1 MSHKK
6 ATPCVSKN
14 KMAAVCGELSKCSC
28 RNLRHVQQ
36 TASIARLSRSIF
48 SSKNV
53 LTQAK
58 EAKTDAERTQT
69 DVYGRK
75 KRDRLTVL
83 KALSSTVGQVPNK
96 PDYRF
101 FDDVVL
107 NPRSL
112 MKQRELLLAMESG
125 TKAAE
130 YVLKKYPDLFPMR
143 QPVPAWPKE
152 SVLIVDDM
160 EETVD
165 NLQLLMTNSDNIP
178 KVINLYEKL
187 KEKELLSIDIHN
199 DVLDFVSFHTVAGS
213 LMEQDDKA
221 STTSSSSSSSSSEGE
236 ADATIQESEET
247 KSAKSTW
254 RIDGYAEKLFAELKD
269 QSNSRTYEVFILGLI
284 KHDEQLRAFHLFKEF
299 DNNNMHGSL
308 FFYNSLL
315 SQVCSVREGDKNRW
329 DMVEE
334 IVASMK
340 RSQVAPNVV
349 TYNALLDVAFQM
361 NENAHELCQ
370 RLLREMKKL
379 KIAPSLGS
387 YYYILAADR
396 KRPRQDIKVLVESV
410 RDVKKGCAE
419 FAMQH
424 PTDILFFNIAM
435 DLARYKRSGS
445 IARDLLDIVVNNGL
459 QYLLGSKSSSFFGNY
474 ICAIART
481 APDLD
486 TIIEEYEKIIP
497 KYFIPRDWV
506 FQQLLLALRNHKNA
520 EYVPKLYTDMVSM
533 RVPLTERVTNALYA
547 ALDTYVPEEKA
558 EEALRVVKD
567 SRKWMEV
574 FRVPMTSN
582 ILSTT
587 IKVLCLNKNYDD
599 ARELMDEYK
608 ESEITISYDAL
619 KNVLELNLL
628 QEDKQEAL
636 STLQYMADKKVQLSD
651 NMRKLISDHV
661 LLSDKSEKILSW
673 F

>member
-1 MSHKK
+1 
-6 ATPCVSKN
+6 
-14 KMAAVCGELSKCSC
+14 MAAVCGELCSC
-28 RNLRHVQQ
+28 RNLRHFQQ
-36 TASIARLSRSIF
+36 TGSIARLSRSIF

-53 LTQAK
+53 SLQAK
-58 EAKTDAERTQT
+58 EANTEAERTQT
-69 DVYGRK
+69 YVYGRK

-101 FDDVVL
+101 FDDVIL

-165 NLQLLMTNSDNIP
+165 NLQLLMTNGDNIP

-187 KEKELLSIDIHN
+187 KQKELLSIDIHN

-213 LMEQDDKA
+213 PM
-221 STTSSSSSSSSSEGE
+221 
-236 ADATIQESEET
+236 ESEET

-284 KHDEQLRAFHLFKEF
+284 KHDEQLRAFHLFQEF
-299 DNNNMHGSL
+299 DNNNMKGSL

-329 DMVEE
+329 DLVEE

-340 RSQVAPNVV
+340 RSKVTPNVV

-387 YYYILAADR
+387 YYYVLAAER
-396 KRPRQDIKVLVESV
+396 KRPRQDIKVLVETV

-424 PTDILFFNIAM
+424 PADILFFNIAM

-459 QYLLGSKSSSFFGNY
+459 QYLLGSKNSSFFGNY

-567 SRKWMEV
+567 SRKWMKV

-599 ARELMDEYK
+599 ARELMEQYK
-608 ESEITISYDAL
+608 ESEIDISYGAL
-619 KNVLELNLL
+619 KNVLDLNLL

-636 STLQYMADKKVQLSD
+636 STLKYMADKKVQLSD
-651 NMRKLISDHV
+651 EMRKLISDHV